1 MNSYFSFK
9 RVGLLIKWQ
18 FADKQFKT
26 IQLIVWGILFIS
38 FHNIGLQMDYDVST
52 MILLF
57 GFIFASSQY
66 SFFGNNNLLVTN
78 YLLIPTSNL
87 ERITVSFLLSTVYY
101 FCIVSLVYVVC
112 NLLGAFIGQSFLGI
126 HQPINWDFFT
136 SKGMQVITGHN
147 SFKNIDIWT
156 LFAKVAFLQAFL
168 ILFAFVR
175 RQNLV
180 TKVLVALIVTGL
192 YFAILNPGSY
202 LFKLITGN
210 NYFDSPNIISHT
222 GAMIQKANSMIYYL
236 AAAILWRINYSL
248 LSKKQLY

>member
-26 IQLIVWGILFIS
+26 IQLAVLLILYLGFRYV
-38 FHNIGLQMDYDVST
+38 GLQIIDDVST

-57 GFIFASSQY
+57 GLVIASSQY
-66 SFFGNNNLLVTN
+66 SFFGENHLLVTN

-112 NLLGAFIGQSFLGI
+112 NLFGAFIGYT
-126 HQPINWDFFT
+126 HRPINLDFFT
-136 SKGMQVITGHN
+136 SKGMQVITGHKLL
-147 SFKNIDIWT
+147 KNIDIWT

-168 ILFAFVR
+168 ILSAFVR
-175 RQNLV
+175 RRNLV
-180 TKVLVALIVTGL
+180 TKVLTILIVTGL

-222 GAMIQKANSMIYYL
+222 GDMIQKANSMIYYL
-236 AAAILWRINYSL
+236 AAAILWKINYSL
-248 LSKKQLY
+248 LSKKQLN